1 MSVWYSPEKNAFFN
15 KMVTPS
21 FFVLGEPVEPIAD
34 AVSITSER
42 HQELLNELRSGRQLT
57 SVETELGVVPV
68 TVEPDVTEHIPT
80 NDEIRE
86 LRQTQYKNR
95 VDPISNEAYM
105 ERLSGNLP
113 AAEELEAR
121 ALLEY
126 QKIKQELPLSS
137 NPA

>member
-1 MSVWYSPEKNAFFN
+1 MNVWYSPKKNAFFN

-21 FFVLGEPVEPIAD
+21 FFDKENPVEPIAD
-34 AVSITSER
+34 AVSITPER
-42 HQELLNELRSGRQLT
+42 HKELLNELRTGRLLT
-57 SVETELGVVPV
+57 SVETESGVVPV
-68 TVEPDVTEHIPT
+68 TVEQCVIEHVPT
-80 NDEIRE
+80 DDEIRE
-86 LRQTQYKNR
+86 LRLIQYKNR

-105 ERLSGNLP
+105 ERLSGNIP

>member
-1 MSVWYSPEKNAFFN
+1 MNVWYSPKKNAFFN
-15 KMVTPS
+15 GMVTPS
-21 FFVLGEPVEPIAD
+21 FFDKGNPVEPIAD
-34 AVSITSER
+34 AVSITPER

-57 SVETELGVVPV
+57 SVETESGVVPV
-68 TVEPDVTEHIPT
+68 TVEPGVIEHVPT
-80 NDEIRE
+80 DDEIRE
-86 LRQTQYKNR
+86 LRLIQYKNR

-105 ERLSGNLP
+105 ERLSGNIP